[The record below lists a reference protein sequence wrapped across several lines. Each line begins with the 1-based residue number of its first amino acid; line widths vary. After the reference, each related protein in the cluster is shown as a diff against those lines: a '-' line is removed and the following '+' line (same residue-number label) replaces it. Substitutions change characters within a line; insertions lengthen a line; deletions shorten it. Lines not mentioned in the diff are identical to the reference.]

1 MIMSRINLKNIFSK
15 KADAL
20 SLLPAVIESMHQNVW
35 IEDDSGKL
43 LAGTQNTI
51 PDFSYPVQ
59 LDEEILGWVKGDGK
73 GKIVAD
79 LLMFLLQKEKEKKKL
94 GSEVLNL
101 YQEINLIFNF
111 SEKLAQTIDAPAICA
126 ITLNEAS
133 HVLRSED
140 GVVILWDGTKN
151 KLEVMAS
158 IGFPFFDQEKINSQ
172 QSRLFHILAS
182 GMSGIITDTT
192 ELAEA
197 GIVLPTIKSVIYSA
211 LKVKHRLMGA
221 IVLTTNEEVQYTAGD
236 LKLLTTLALQS
247 SAAIESALLYEKN
260 IQEAKE
266 REEAMRR
273 VYEVTGKFVPYEFL
287 ASLGHTVI
295 TDIRLGDQVQKIV
308 TVLFS
313 DIRDYTS
320 FSEQM
325 TPEENFRFVS
335 YFNERMGPIIRANK
349 GFVNQYLG
357 DSIMAIFP
365 GNAADALN
373 AAIGMRL
380 TLEEL
385 NEERRVSNQP
395 LIQIGVGMHTG
406 PLIMGIIGDNHRM
419 DAATISDT
427 VNTAS
432 RIESLTKYY
441 KADIIISDASLQQI
455 SEPGLFKL
463 RHLGLV
469 QLKGKQEA
477 IRIHECFSGN
487 TQEEIEYKQSTLHL
501 FDQGMDHYIN
511 RSFDKA
517 RDAFQEVVG
526 VCPSDRTAVFFYN
539 KTEQLVSNVSKENW
553 IGVVEMNEK

>member
-1 MIMSRINLKNIFSK
+1 MARISLKNIFSK
-15 KADAL
+15 KEGTF
-20 SLLPAVIESMHQNVW
+20 SLLPALLESIKASVW

-43 LAGTQNTI
+43 LSGIQNENAEGG
-51 PDFSYPVQ
+51 YPIL
-59 LDEEILGWVKGDGK
+59 LDEELMGWVKGDTK
-73 GKIVAD
+73 GKVIAD
-79 LLMFLLQKEKEKKKL
+79 LLVYLLQKEKEKKKL

-133 HVLRSED
+133 HVINSED
-140 GVVILWDGTKN
+140 GIVILFDETTN
-151 KLEVMAS
+151 QLEVMAS
-158 IGFPFFDQEKINSQ
+158 VGELFFDPKKINSN
-172 QSRLFHILAS
+172 QSKLFHILSS

-192 ELAEA
+192 ELFEA
-197 GIVLPTIKSVIYSA
+197 GIILPGIKSVIYSA

-221 IVLTTNEEVQYTAGD
+221 IVLATAEDVQYTAGD

-247 SAAIESALLYEKN
+247 SGAIESALLYEKN

-273 VYEVTGKFVPYEFL
+273 VYDVTGKFVPYEFI
-287 ASLGHTVI
+287 ASLGHNVI
-295 TDIRLGDQVQKIV
+295 TDIRLGDQVEKIV

-313 DIRDYTS
+313 DIRDYTT

-325 TPEENFRFVS
+325 SLEENFRFVS
-335 YFNERMGPIIRANK
+335 SFNSLMGPIIKKNN

-380 TLEEL
+380 ALEQL
-385 NEERRVSNQP
+385 NAERRAMDQP
-395 LIQIGVGMHTG
+395 PIYIGLGMHTG
-406 PLIMGIIGDNHRM
+406 PLIMGIIGDDHRM
-419 DAATISDT
+419 DAATIADT

-441 KADIIISDASLQQI
+441 KTDIIISDASLQQI
-455 SEPGLFKL
+455 AEPRNYKL

-469 QLKGKQEA
+469 QLKGKHEA
-477 IRIHECFSGN
+477 IRIHECFSSN
-487 TQEEIEYKQSTLHL
+487 TKEQIEQKQSTLQL
-501 FDQGMDHYIN
+501 FHQGMEHYIN

-517 RDAFQEVVG
+517 RDAFQEVMEVS
-526 VCPSDRTAVFFYN
+526 PFDRTAAFFHN
-539 KTEQLVSNVSKENW
+539 KTEQLVSTVSKENW
-553 IGVVEMNEK
+553 IGIVEMSEK

>member
-1 MIMSRINLKNIFSK
+1 M
-15 KADAL
+15 
-20 SLLPAVIESMHQNVW
+20 
-35 IEDDSGKL
+35 
-43 LAGTQNTI
+43 
-51 PDFSYPVQ
+51 
-59 LDEEILGWVKGDGK
+59 GWVKGDSK
-73 GKIVAD
+73 GESVAN

-133 HVLRSED
+133 HVISSED
-140 GVVILWDGTKN
+140 GVVILWNQTNN
-151 KLEVMAS
+151 KLEVIAS
-158 IGFPFFDQEKINSQ
+158 IGTLFFDQEKINSLQ
-172 QSRLFHILAS
+172 PQLFHILSS
-182 GMSGIITDTT
+182 GMSEIITDTT

-197 GIVLPTIKSVIYSA
+197 GIVLPGIKSVIYSA

-221 IVLTTNEEVQYTAGD
+221 IILATTEDVQYTAGD

-260 IQEAKE
+260 IHEAKE

-273 VYEVTGKFVPYEFL
+273 VYEVAGKFVPYEFI
-287 ASLGHTVI
+287 ASLGHKVI
-295 TDIRLGDQVQKIV
+295 TDIKLGDQVEKIV

-313 DIRDYTS
+313 DIRDYTTL
-320 FSEQM
+320 SEQM

-335 YFNERMGPIIRANK
+335 SFNKRMGPIIGRNN

-357 DSIMAIFP
+357 DAIMAIFP

-380 TLEEL
+380 ALEEL
-385 NEERRVSNQP
+385 NEERKASNQP
-395 LIQIGVGMHTG
+395 PIHIGLGMHTG
-406 PLIMGIIGDNHRM
+406 PLIMGIIGDHQRM
-419 DAATISDT
+419 DAATIADT

-469 QLKGKQEA
+469 QLKGKQES

-487 TQEEIEYKQSTLHL
+487 TKDEIRYKESTLQL
-501 FDQGMDHYIN
+501 FDQGMHHYIN

-517 RDAFQEVVG
+517 RDFFQEVIG
-526 VCPSDRTAVFFYN
+526 VSPADRTALFFYN
-539 KTEQLVSNVSKENW
+539 KAEQLVSTVSKENW

>member
-1 MIMSRINLKNIFSK
+1 MARINLKNVLSK

-20 SLLPAVIESMHQNVW
+20 SMLPSFIESLDSSAWVEDETGRLLMGIQNA
-35 IEDDSGKL
+35 D
-43 LAGTQNTI
+43 AG
-51 PDFSYPVQ
+51 FSYPVY
-59 LDEEILGWVKGDGK
+59 LDEDLLGWVKGDSK
-73 GKIVAD
+73 GESVAN

-133 HVLRSED
+133 HVIRSQD
-140 GVVILWDGTKN
+140 GVVILWDETKN
-151 KLEVMAS
+151 KLEVIAS
-158 IGFPFFDQEKINSQ
+158 IGILFFDQEKINSLQ
-172 QSRLFHILAS
+172 PQLFHILSS
-182 GMSGIITDTT
+182 GMSEIITDTT

-197 GIVLPTIKSVIYSA
+197 GIVLPGIRSVIYSA

-221 IVLTTNEEVQYTAGD
+221 IILATTEDVQYTAGD

-260 IQEAKE
+260 IHEAKE

-273 VYEVTGKFVPYEFL
+273 VYEVAGKFVPYEFI
-287 ASLGHTVI
+287 ASLGHKVI
-295 TDIRLGDQVQKIV
+295 TDIKLGDQVEKIV

-313 DIRDYTS
+313 DIRDYTTL
-320 FSEQM
+320 SEQM

-335 YFNERMGPIIRANK
+335 SFNKRMGPIIGRNN

-357 DSIMAIFP
+357 DAIMAIFP

-380 TLEEL
+380 ALEEI
-385 NEERRVSNQP
+385 NKERKADNQP
-395 LIQIGVGMHTG
+395 PIRIGLGMHTG
-406 PLIMGIIGDNHRM
+406 PLIMGIIGDHQRM

-427 VNTAS
+427 VNTAA

-441 KADIIISDASLQQI
+441 KADIIISDATLQQI
-455 SEPGLFKL
+455 VEANNFKL

-469 QLKGKQEA
+469 QLKGKHEA

-487 TQEEIEYKQSTLHL
+487 TQEEIDYKESTLQL
-501 FDQGMDHYIN
+501 FDQGMHHYIN

-517 RDAFQEVVG
+517 RDAFQEVIG
-526 VCPSDRTAVFFYN
+526 VSPADRTALFFYN
-539 KTEQLVSNVSKENW
+539 KTEQLVSTVSKENW
-553 IGVVEMNEK
+553 IGVVEMSEK

>member
-1 MIMSRINLKNIFSK
+1 MAKINLKNIFSK
-15 KADAL
+15 KSDEL
-20 SLLPAVIESMHQNVW
+20 SMLPALVTSMDLTVWVEDES
-35 IEDDSGKL
+35 GRL
-43 LAGTQNTI
+43 LAGIQDGEASFI
-51 PDFSYPVQ
+51 YPVH
-59 LDEEILGWVKGDGK
+59 LDEELMGWVKGDSK
-73 GKIVAD
+73 GKVIAD
-79 LLMFLLQKEKEKKKL
+79 LLTYLLKKEKEKKKL

-133 HVLRSED
+133 HVINSED
-140 GVVILWDGTKN
+140 GVVILWDAAKN

-158 IGFPFFDQEKINSQ
+158 IGSLFFDQEKINSQ
-172 QSRLFHILAS
+172 QAKLFHILAS

-197 GIVLPTIKSVIYSA
+197 GIVPPSVKSVIYSA

-221 IVLTTNEEVQYTAGD
+221 IVLATKDDLQYTAGD

-266 REEAMRR
+266 SEEAMRR
-273 VYEVTGKFVPYEFL
+273 IYEVAGKFVPYEFI
-287 ASLGHTVI
+287 ASLGHKVI
-295 TDIRLGDQVQKIV
+295 TDIKLGDQVEKIV

-313 DIRDYTS
+313 DIRDYTTL
-320 FSEQM
+320 SEQM

-335 YFNERMGPIIRANK
+335 SFNERMGPVIGKNH

-357 DSIMAIFP
+357 DAIMAIFP

-373 AAIGMRL
+373 AAIGMRFV
-380 TLEEL
+380 LEEL
-385 NEERRVSNQP
+385 NEERRINNQP
-395 LIQIGVGMHTG
+395 PIQIGLGMHTG
-406 PLIMGIIGDNHRM
+406 PLIMGIIGDNQRM

-441 KADIIISDASLQQI
+441 KADIIITDASLQQI

-469 QLKGKQEA
+469 QLKGKHEA

-487 TQEEIEYKQSTLHL
+487 TKEEIKYKQSTLQL
-501 FDQGMDHYIN
+501 FDQGMHHYIN
-511 RSFDKA
+511 NSFDKA
-517 RDAFQEVVG
+517 RDAFQEVIG
-526 VCPSDRTAVFFYN
+526 VCPFDLPALFFYN

>member
-1 MIMSRINLKNIFSK
+1 MARINLKNVFSK
-15 KADAL
+15 KAEFV
-20 SLLPAVIESMHQNVW
+20 SILPVLVNSMESDVW
-35 IEDDSGKL
+35 IEDESGNL
-43 LAGTQNTI
+43 IAGTKNAEPQ
-51 PDFSYPVQ
+51 FSYPVRF
-59 LDEEILGWVKGDGK
+59 DEEPVGWVKGDSK
-73 GKIVAD
+73 GKVIAD
-79 LLMFLLQKEKEKKKL
+79 LLMYLLQKEKEKKKL

-133 HVLRSED
+133 HVIRSED
-140 GVVILWDGTKN
+140 GVVILWDEGKN
-151 KLEVMAS
+151 QLEVMAS
-158 IGFPFFDQEKINSQ
+158 TGTLFFDQEKINKLQ
-172 QSRLFHILAS
+172 PQLFHILAS
-182 GMSGIITDTT
+182 GMSEIITDTT
-192 ELAEA
+192 ELAES
-197 GIVLPTIKSVIYSA
+197 GIVLPGIKSVIYSA

-221 IVLTTNEEVQYTAGD
+221 IVLATKEDLQYTASD

-260 IQEAKE
+260 IHEVKE

-273 VYEVTGKFVPYEFL
+273 VYEVTGKFVPYEFI
-287 ASLGHTVI
+287 ASLGHKVI
-295 TDIRLGDQVQKIV
+295 TDIKLGDQVEKIV

-320 FSEQM
+320 FSERM

-335 YFNERMGPIIRANK
+335 SFNERMGPIIKRNN

-373 AAIGMRL
+373 AAVGMRL
-380 TLEEL
+380 ALEEL
-385 NEERRVSNQP
+385 NEERRSKNQP
-395 LIQIGVGMHTG
+395 PIYIGLGMHTG
-406 PLIMGIIGDNHRM
+406 PLIMGIIGDDHRM

-455 SEPGLFKL
+455 SEPNHYKL

-487 TQEEIEYKQSTLHL
+487 TKEEMEYKLSTLQL
-501 FDQGMDHYIN
+501 FDQGMHYYIN

-517 RDAFQEVVG
+517 RDAFQEVIG

-539 KTEQLVSNVSKENW
+539 KAEQLVSNVSKENW

>member
-1 MIMSRINLKNIFSK
+1 MERINLKNILSK
-15 KADAL
+15 KADTL
-20 SLLPAVIESMHQNVW
+20 SMLPALIESLDSNCW
-35 IEDDSGKL
+35 IEDETGKL
-43 LAGTQNTI
+43 LLGTQNADISFT
-51 PDFSYPVQ
+51 YPVY
-59 LDEEILGWVKGDGK
+59 LDEDLMGYVKGDNK
-73 GKIVAD
+73 GKRVAN
-79 LLMFLLQKEKEKKKL
+79 LLLFLLQKEKEKKKL

-133 HVLRSED
+133 HVIRSDD
-140 GVVILWDGTKN
+140 GAIILWDEAKN

-158 IGFPFFDQEKINSQ
+158 VGELFFDQEKINSFQ
-172 QSRLFHILAS
+172 PQLFHILSS
-182 GMSGIITDTT
+182 GMSEIITDTT
-192 ELAEA
+192 ELAKA
-197 GIVLPTIKSVIYSA
+197 GIVLPGIKSVIYSA

-221 IVLTTNEEVQYTAGD
+221 IILATTEDVQYTAGD

-273 VYEVTGKFVPYEFL
+273 VYEVAGKFVPYEFI
-287 ASLGHTVI
+287 ASLGHKVI
-295 TDIRLGDQVQKIV
+295 TDIKLGDQVEKIV

-313 DIRDYTS
+313 DIRDYTTL
-320 FSEQM
+320 SEQM
-325 TPEENFRFVS
+325 TPEENFSFVS
-335 YFNERMGPIIRANK
+335 SFNKRLGPIIGRNR

-357 DSIMAIFP
+357 DAIMAIFP

-373 AAIGMRL
+373 AAIEMRL
-380 TLEEL
+380 ALEEL
-385 NEERRVSNQP
+385 NQERKADSQP
-395 LIQIGVGMHTG
+395 PIQIGLGMHTG
-406 PLIMGIIGDNHRM
+406 PLIMGIIGDQHRM
-419 DAATISDT
+419 DAATIADT

-469 QLKGKQEA
+469 QLKGKQES
-477 IRIHECFSGN
+477 IRIHECYSGN
-487 TQEEIEYKQSTLHL
+487 TKDEIKYKESTLQL
-501 FDQGMDHYIN
+501 FDQGMHHYIN

-517 RDAFQEVVG
+517 RDFFQEVIG
-526 VCPSDRTAVFFYN
+526 VSPSDRTALFFYN
-539 KTEQLVSNVSKENW
+539 KAEQLVSTVSKENW

>member
-1 MIMSRINLKNIFSK
+1 MARINLKNIFSK
-15 KADAL
+15 KSDEL
-20 SLLPAVIESMHQNVW
+20 SMLPALVNSMDSNVW
-35 IEDDSGKL
+35 IEDESGRL
-43 LAGTQNTI
+43 LAGTQAEETSFI
-51 PDFSYPVQ
+51 YPVYFD
-59 LDEEILGWVKGDGK
+59 DELMGWVKGNSK
-73 GKIVAD
+73 GKSIAD
-79 LLMFLLQKEKEKKKL
+79 LLTYLLQKEKEKKKL

-133 HVLRSED
+133 HVISSED
-140 GVVILWDGTKN
+140 GVVILWDEAKN
-151 KLEVMAS
+151 QLEVMAS
-158 IGFPFFDQEKINSQ
+158 IGTLFFDQGKINSN
-172 QSRLFHILAS
+172 QSKLFHILSS

-192 ELAEA
+192 ELSEA
-197 GIVLPTIKSVIYSA
+197 GIVLPGIKSVIYSA

-221 IVLTTNEEVQYTAGD
+221 IVLATKEDLQYTAGD

-260 IQEAKE
+260 IQEVKE

-273 VYEVTGKFVPYEFL
+273 VYEVTGKFVPYEFI
-287 ASLGHTVI
+287 ASLGHKVI
-295 TDIRLGDQVQKIV
+295 TDIKLGDQVEKIV

-313 DIRDYTS
+313 DIRDYTTL
-320 FSEQM
+320 SEQM
-325 TPEENFRFVS
+325 TLEENFRFVS
-335 YFNERMGPIIRANK
+335 SFNKRMGPVIGRNN

-380 TLEEL
+380 VLEEL
-385 NEERRVSNQP
+385 NEERRLNNQP
-395 LIQIGVGMHTG
+395 PIQIGLGMHTG
-406 PLIMGIIGDNHRM
+406 PLIMGIIGDHQRM
-419 DAATISDT
+419 DAATIADT

-455 SEPGLFKL
+455 SEPGIFKL

-487 TQEEIEYKQSTLHL
+487 TKEEIEYKESTLQL
-501 FDQGMDHYIN
+501 FDQGMYHYIN
-511 RSFDKA
+511 HSFDKA
-517 RDAFQEVVG
+517 RDAFQEVIG
-526 VCPSDRTAVFFYN
+526 VSPSDRTALFFYN
-539 KTEQLVSNVSKENW
+539 KAEQLVSTISKENW
-553 IGVVEMNEK
+553 VGVVEMNEK